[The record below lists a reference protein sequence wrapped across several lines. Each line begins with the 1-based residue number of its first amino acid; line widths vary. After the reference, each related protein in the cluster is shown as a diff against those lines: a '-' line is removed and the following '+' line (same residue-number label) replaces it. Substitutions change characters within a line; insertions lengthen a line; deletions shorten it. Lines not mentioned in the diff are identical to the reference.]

1 MRRLH
6 LATLMAMAVAPR
18 LEQFKPTEAELTAA
32 GVDVNKT
39 VAVWHKQRQNKTK
52 NERRRLKRERGHR
65 AVRNAE
71 KASRR
76 GLG

>member
-1 MRRLH
+1 MKGAL
-6 LATLMAMAVAPR
+6 LAMAATAAAGR

-39 VAVWHKQRQNKTK
+39 VAVWHKQRQNKAK
-52 NERRRLKRERGHR
+52 NARRRLKRERGHR